1 MGKPA
6 LMAVDDDPQVLRAVE
21 RDLRQKYGADYRV
34 LRADSGESALKTVD
48 ELHLRDEPVALFLVD
63 QRMPKMSGVEF
74 LEKAR
79 QTFPDAKRALLT
91 AYADTEAAIR
101 AINSAGIDYYLM
113 KPWDPPQERL
123 YPVLDDLLEQWKDS
137 YRPVFQGIKVAGH
150 RWSPQAHRIKD
161 FLSRNLVPFEWHDI
175 EEEHTSCVILEKAE
189 AEHPGQTLVVFPD
202 GTHLLEPTNAQ
213 LAAKAGLRTTA
224 EKPFY
229 DLVIIGSGPG
239 GLAAAV
245 YGASEGLR
253 TIVVEREA
261 PGGQA
266 GTSSRIENY
275 LGFPSG
281 VSGADLTRRA
291 ITQAQRFGAEILSAS
306 EAAKLR
312 VEDPYRIVCL
322 SDGTELRC
330 YSVMIA
336 TGVWYSRLDAPGV
349 ERLSGRGVYY
359 GAAMTEAESCRGKTV
374 VIVGAGN
381 SAGQAAVYF
390 AQHACEVHLLVRGAS
405 LGIRMSQYLVDR
417 IEADAKVHVH
427 LLSEVAEAH
436 GNDFLEAVTCVNR
449 KTGER
454 FKVETPGLFI
464 FIGAAPQTDWL
475 DGVLKRD
482 PKGFILSGASLAEG
496 DDSRRP
502 RGWGLDRDPFL
513 LETSVPGVF
522 VAGDARGHSVK
533 RVAAAVG
540 EGSIAVQFVH
550 EYLREVRG
558 AGVGP

>member
-1 MGKPA
+1 MAKPA
-6 LMAVDDDPQVLRAVE
+6 LFAVDDDPQVLRAVE
-21 RDLRQKYGADYRV
+21 RDLRQKYAEQYRI
-34 LRADSGESALKTVD
+34 LRADSGESALQAV
-48 ELHLRDEPVALFLVD
+48 EQLHEREEQVALFVVD

-74 LEKAR
+74 LERAKL
-79 QTFPDAKRALLT
+79 TFPNAKRTLLT

-113 KPWDPPQERL
+113 KPWDPPGEKL
-123 YPVLDDLLEQWKDS
+123 YPVLDDLLADWQEDYK
-137 YRPVFQGIKVAGH
+137 PNFEGIKVAGH
-150 RWSPQAHRIKD
+150 RWSPEAHRIKD
-161 FLSRNLVPFEWHDI
+161 FLARNLIPFQWHDI
-175 EEEHTSCVILEKAE
+175 EQERTSCVVLEKAE

-213 LAAKAGLRTTA
+213 LAMKLGMRTTA

-229 DLVIIGSGPG
+229 DLVIVGSGPG

-275 LGFPSG
+275 LGFPNG
-281 VSGADLTRRA
+281 VSGSDLARRA
-291 ITQAQRFGAEILSAS
+291 ITQAKKFGAEILSVQ
-306 EAAKLR
+306 EARSLR

-322 SDGTELRC
+322 SDGSELRC
-330 YSVMIA
+330 HSVLIA
-336 TGVWYSRLDAPGV
+336 TGVWYSRLDKPGV
-349 ERLSGRGVYY
+349 DRLTGRGIFY
-359 GAAMTEAESCRGKTV
+359 GAAMTEASGCEGKDI

-390 AQHACEVHLLVRGAS
+390 SQHACDVHLVVRGSS
-405 LGIRMSQYLVDR
+405 LDAKMSQYLVDR
-417 IEADAKVHVH
+417 IRNDAKMHVH
-427 LLSEVAEAH
+427 LDTEIAEAH
-436 GNDFLEAVTCVNR
+436 GDEYLNAVTCVEVR
-449 KTGER
+449 SGEK

-464 FIGAAPQTDWL
+464 FIGATPQTDWV
-475 DGVLKRD
+475 GTTLKRD
-482 PKGFILSGASLAEG
+482 DKGFVLSGPSLAKGE
-496 DDSRRP
+496 SRRP
-502 RGWGLDRDPFL
+502 KGWKLDRDPFL
-513 LETSVPGVF
+513 LEASVPGVF
-522 VAGDARGHSVK
+522 VAGDVRCTSVK

-540 EGSIAVQFVH
+540 EGSIAVQFIH

-558 AGVGP
+558 AGDGL